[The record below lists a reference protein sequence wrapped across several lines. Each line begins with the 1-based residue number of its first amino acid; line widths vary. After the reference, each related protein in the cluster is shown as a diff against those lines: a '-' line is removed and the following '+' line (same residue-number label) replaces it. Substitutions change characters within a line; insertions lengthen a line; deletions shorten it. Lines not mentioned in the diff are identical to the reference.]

1 MKITK
6 APKEID
12 ISDRC
17 PKIHLLPK
25 EGFYWITYMYLDSK
39 NVRTEL
45 AQFRFT
51 HNDIDIDEKSFCLY
65 TLMSD
70 EPIYYYEIEIL
81 QFEEIIP
88 PDWVKKILIIPPD
101 WVKKILNIT

>member
-17 PKIHLLPK
+17 PKIHLLPTK
-25 EGFYWITYMYLDSK
+25 DGFYWITYKYLDSK
-39 NVRTEL
+39 NVHTEL
-45 AQFRFT
+45 AQFMFT
-51 HNDIDIDEKSFCLY
+51 HNDIDDSVKGFCIY

-70 EPIYYYEIEIL
+70 EAIYHYEIEIL

-88 PDWVKKILIIPPD
+88 PDWVKKIL
-101 WVKKILNIT
+101 NIT